1 MLEELTAK
9 NNSESVDKQ
18 LTVLYRRIPT
28 VTVKTQRGPNMTT
41 SKQANE
47 KLTIEV
53 SGDGAGAFI
62 WNSLISEEAIIAA
75 APKRVIQVNHGAKLH
90 AFIGKDALP
99 LADELIKRTLRNG
112 GSITENGTTSYLEF
126 RPVKDPSNHVEEHG
140 HADIRAY
147 IWDKAGNKIKWEKV
161 LVEYPAHGY
170 PAADRVETSQG
181 FVWRVW

>member
-1 MLEELTAK
+1 
-9 NNSESVDKQ
+9 
-18 LTVLYRRIPT
+18 
-28 VTVKTQRGPNMTT
+28 MTT

-62 WNSLISEEAIIAA
+62 WNSLISEGAGGVGEAIIAA

-99 LADELIKRTLRNG
+99 LADELIKRTLRSG

-126 RPVKDPSNHVEEHG
+126 RPVIDAS
-140 HADIRAY
+140 IREGLSPY
-147 IWDKAGNKIKWEKV
+147 IWDKSGNKIKHEKV
-161 LVEYPAHGY
+161 LVEVGAN
-170 PAADRVETSQG
+170 AEVTRTSQG

>member
-1 MLEELTAK
+1 
-9 NNSESVDKQ
+9 
-18 LTVLYRRIPT
+18 
-28 VTVKTQRGPNMTT
+28 MTT

-53 SGDGAGAFI
+53 SGDDAGAYI
-62 WNSLISEEAIIAA
+62 WNSLISEGAGGVGEAIIAA

-99 LADELIKRTLRNG
+99 LADELIKRTLRSG

-126 RPVKDPSNHVEEHG
+126 RPVKDPSNRAEEY
-140 HADIRAY
+140 ALSDIRAY
-147 IWDKAGNKIKWEKV
+147 IWDKSGNKIKHEKV